1 MAAFSLC
8 VADCR
13 RENLLAFAVTLFRKE
28 GVVPQ
33 TVIFIRHA
41 EKPDGDLPGPGLTEE
56 GIEDPESLVVRGWQR
71 AGGLALLLSGSS
83 GALSRPDR
91 IYASGVE
98 KKDGTGSRS
107 KRPLQTVAPLG
118 RKLGLVIVD
127 RFSKGEES
135 DLASELD
142 GFGGVTLVSWQHQSI
157 PEVVRN
163 LVAVP
168 TPAPTWPDSRF
179 DLIWIVRRLSRSD
192 PWFFS
197 ESCQQLLS
205 GDLLVPQRS

>member
-1 MAAFSLC
+1 M
-8 VADCR
+8 
-13 RENLLAFAVTLFRKE
+13 
-28 GVVPQ
+28 PQ
-33 TVIFIRHA
+33 TVILIRHA
-41 EKPDGDLPGPGLTEE
+41 EKPGGDWPGPGLTEE

-127 RFSKGEES
+127 RFSKGQES
-135 DLASELD
+135 DLASELMASVGSPWFRGNINPSRKSCATSSRFQPQRLRGRIRD
-142 GFGGVTLVSWQHQSI
+142 LISSGLSDVCPDRIPGLFRRVANNCCRATFWCLSD
-157 PEVVRN
+157 PEVN
-163 LVAVP
+163 P
-168 TPAPTWPDSRF
+168 TQPFP
-179 DLIWIVRRLSRSD
+179 RLRLRQGAGVD
-192 PWFFS
+192 DRP
-197 ESCQQLLS
+197 
-205 GDLLVPQRS
+205 G